1 MSADGLELSA
11 IDVEK
16 GEAAE
21 SLDAKYEGTEM
32 TVAFNPL
39 YLQEGVEACQGDEVT
54 LETLDALKP
63 AVVRSAE
70 QSDFLYLLM
79 PVRVP

>member
-1 MSADGLELSA
+1 MSAEGLTLLA
-11 IDVEK
+11 VDVEK

-32 TVAFNPL
+32 TVAFNPV
-39 YLQEGVEACQGDEVT
+39 YLQEGVEACTSDEVT
-54 LETLDALKP
+54 LGTLDALKP
-63 AVVRSAE
+63 AVIRSAE
-70 QSDFLYLLM
+70 QGDFLYLLM